1 MGNDAKK
8 RRLDEP
14 TDLPLPCQP
23 CVIAL
28 PALGVA
34 QGGRKAAGPT
44 TATTP
49 RPAPTHTHPRGV
61 HSRDIAFLYK
71 TVRTQASIAS
81 IGSK

>member
-49 RPAPTHTHPRGV
+49 RPAPHIHIHAGFTAETLPFYIKQCGPRP
-61 HSRDIAFLYK
+61 
-71 TVRTQASIAS
+71 Q
-81 IGSK
+81 